1 MSNRNPFHNNLCTTA
16 ALLLVSPFAFSQ
28 SSSSTASLASMT
40 TQSET
45 STIAAPSSMVSSTLT
60 AADVGAGGVLAVAD
74 TSSAFNSEW
83 PNPGM
88 NSYTS
93 DPVSDLAVAGLPV
106 ASSTTSTDSV
116 LGSEHGVAMVRTAIR
131 VVARPTEV
139 DTTEGYER
147 RIDPREI
154 ETSAGTF
161 GDPSRFMQ
169 MLPGVVSDNDKFN
182 DFVVR
187 GGNPQ
192 ETLFVVDNIEIPSIN
207 QLALSDTTGGFVSM
221 IDNAAIKQ
229 IVLHTDAYDSK
240 YDQRLSSVVE
250 ISTRKDGGTVAHS
263 ESEIGLAGAGGSFS
277 RPWGTDG
284 AMFVS
289 GRRSILNLLT
299 NDIGMNGVPIYSN
312 SLFRADKRVDD
323 RNNFWGLSLT
333 GIDSMKIHPSPTD
346 PWETNAYD
354 IKYNGWRN
362 TSGINWQHIFS
373 KRSFGVV
380 SLANSQQSQALRVDA
395 QLLGDA
401 TVYSEDTSNG
411 ITTAK
416 YDHTLQATPWLTIT
430 AGGRT
435 AVDRLNYRLDQ
446 PLGLQNP
453 YSESAAPTDALS
465 FNRKFSTFSSAE
477 YSQAAFL
484 LPRGMK
490 VVVGQRLSQWAI
502 LGSTMWT
509 PKALFMMPILGRTMH
524 VGYAEYAQLPASL
537 FILAFNNRDSLKP
550 IRSQHLT
557 WGMNI
562 LQSHHARL
570 SVEAYQK
577 RYMDYPVAVNYPQLS
592 LANIANTFGQAFLMF
607 PMTSKGSG
615 LARGV
620 ELSLDYKPFSRLSLT
635 SAVTYSRSWY
645 SGLDGVLRRGN
656 FDLPL
661 MANVA
666 GNLRLKG
673 TMAVSFRYSGA
684 SGKPYTPDNLL
695 LSRAQN
701 RDVYDLSKINAMRAA
716 AYSRLDFRL
725 EQSYRIRRGVF
736 TWHVGLENA
745 LGASNFYSYEWR
757 PRLKGHKDAGVLAQ
771 EQMPRFPDG
780 GFKFSF

>member
-1 MSNRNPFHNNLCTTA
+1 MRSTQKIILLSFLLA
-16 ALLLVSPFAFSQ
+16 ANFQSTSLLA
-28 SSSSTASLASMT
+28 STASLSGD
-40 TQSET
+40 SDRRC
-45 STIAAPSSMVSSTLT
+45 AA
-60 AADVGAGGVLAVAD
+60 AGGNHTDDSTMRETRGENCENSVATASPPSIALRTAPVKVEAVNEVLRGETPA
-74 TSSAFNSEW
+74 TE
-83 PNPGM
+83 
-88 NSYTS
+88 
-93 DPVSDLAVAGLPV
+93 
-106 ASSTTSTDSV
+106 
-116 LGSEHGVAMVRTAIR
+116 GSGHGPERGIAMVRTAIR
-131 VVARPTEV
+131 VIAAPTEA

-147 RIDPREI
+147 NINPREI

-169 MLPGVVSDNDKFN
+169 MLPGIVSDNDKFN

-221 IDNAAIKQ
+221 IDNASIQQ
-229 IVLHTDAYDSK
+229 ITLHTDAYDSK
-240 YDQRLSSVVE
+240 YDQRLSAVVE
-250 ISTRKDGGTVAHS
+250 IATRKEDKTIAHA
-263 ESEIGLAGAGGSFS
+263 ESEIGLAGAGGSIS
-277 RPWGTDG
+277 RPLGSNG
-284 AMFVS
+284 AMFLS
-289 GRRSILNLLT
+289 GRRSILNFLT
-299 NDIGMNGVPIYSN
+299 NDIGMNGVPVYSN
-312 SLFRADKRVDD
+312 NLFRADKRLDD

-333 GIDSMKIHPSPTD
+333 GVDSMDIHPSPTD
-346 PWETNAYD
+346 GWETNPYD
-354 IKYNGWRN
+354 ITYKGWRN

-373 KRSFGVV
+373 RRSFGVASV
-380 SLANSQQSQALRVDA
+380 SNSEQSQSLRENA

-411 ITTAK
+411 ITTVK
-416 YDHTLQATPWLTIT
+416 YDETLQAKSWLTIT
-430 AGGRT
+430 AGART
-435 AVDRLNYRLDQ
+435 SIDRLNYRVEQ

-453 YSESAAPTDALS
+453 YSENESPTDAMSL
-465 FNRKFSTFSSAE
+465 NRKFSAFSSAE

-484 LPRGMK
+484 LPHGMK

-502 LGSTMWT
+502 VGSRIWT
-509 PKALFMMPILGRTMH
+509 PKALFMFPILGRTMH
-524 VGYAEYAQLPASL
+524 VGYAEYAQLPPSL
-537 FILAFNNRDSLKP
+537 YILAFKNQDSLKP

-557 WGMNI
+557 WGLNI

-577 RYMDYPVAVNYPQLS
+577 RYMDYPVAVNFSQLS

-615 LARGV
+615 LSRGI
-620 ELSLDYKPFSRLSLT
+620 ELSLGYKPFSRLTLT

-661 MANVA
+661 VANVA

-673 TMAVSFRYSGA
+673 TMVLSFRYSGA
-684 SGKPYTPDNLL
+684 SGKPYTPDNLG
-695 LSRAQN
+695 LSTSQN
-701 RDVYDLSKINAMRAA
+701 RDVYDLSRINALRAA

-725 EQSYRIRRGVF
+725 EQSRPMRRGVF
-736 TWHVGLENA
+736 MWHIGLENA
-745 LGASNFYSYEWR
+745 LGTSNFYSNEWR
-757 PRLKGHKDAGVLAQ
+757 PRLKGLEDVGVLAQ

-780 GFKFSF
+780 GVKWSF

>member
-1 MSNRNPFHNNLCTTA
+1 MSNRNLFHNNLCSTA
-16 ALLLVSPFAFSQ
+16 ALLLVSPAAFSQ
-28 SSSSTASLASMT
+28 SNSSTASMSSRM

-45 STIAAPSSMVSSTLT
+45 STSATPSSVVSFTTIAADGAPALADTTSTLY
-60 AADVGAGGVLAVAD
+60 AA
-74 TSSAFNSEW
+74 W
-83 PNPGM
+83 PNLMM

-93 DPVSDLAVAGLPV
+93 DSTSELVVAKLPLANSA
-106 ASSTTSTDSV
+106 TSTESV
-116 LGSEHGVAMVRTAIR
+116 LGSEHGVAMVRTAIK

-154 ETSAGTF
+154 EASAGTF

-169 MLPGVVSDNDKFN
+169 LLPGIVSDNDKFN

-192 ETLFVVDNIEIPSIN
+192 ETLFVVDNIEVPSIN

-240 YDQRLSSVVE
+240 YDQRLSAVVE
-250 ISTRKDGGTVAHS
+250 ISTRKEDGAVAHT

-284 AMFVS
+284 AMFLS
-289 GRRSILNLLT
+289 ARRSVLNLLT

-333 GIDSMKIHPSPTD
+333 GIDSMKIHPSPTN
-346 PWETNAYD
+346 PWETNPYD
-354 IKYNGWRN
+354 VTYKGWRN
-362 TSGINWQHIFS
+362 TSGLNWQHIFS
-373 KRSFGVV
+373 KRSFGVA
-380 SLANSQQSQALRVDA
+380 SLANSEQSQSLRVDA

-401 TVYSEDTSNG
+401 TVYAEDTSNG

-416 YDHTLQATPWLTIT
+416 YDETLQATPWLTIT
-430 AGGRT
+430 AGVRT
-435 AVDRLNYRLDQ
+435 GVDRLNYKLDQ

-465 FNRKFSTFSSAE
+465 LDRKFSTFSSAE

-484 LPRGMK
+484 LPHGMK

-509 PKALFMMPILGRTMH
+509 PKALVMMPILGRTMH

-537 FILAFNNRDSLKP
+537 FILAFKNQDSLKP

-557 WGMNI
+557 WGVSL
-562 LQSHHARL
+562 LQSHHARV

-620 ELSLDYKPFSRLSLT
+620 ELSLDYKPFSRLTLT

-673 TMAVSFRYSGA
+673 TMALSFRYSGA
-684 SGKPYTPDNLL
+684 SGKPYTPDNLV
-695 LSRAQN
+695 LSLAQN
-701 RDVYDLSKINAMRAA
+701 RDVYDLSKINAVRAA

-725 EQSYRIRRGVF
+725 EQSYPIRRGVF
-736 TWHVGLENA
+736 TWHVGLQNA
-745 LGASNFYSYEWR
+745 LGTSNFYSYEWR
-757 PRLKGHKDAGVLAQ
+757 PRLKGLKDAGVLAQ
-771 EQMPRFPDG
+771 EQMPRFPDAG
-780 GFKFSF
+780 VKFSF